1 MITGN
6 THNKFN
12 DDKTCGSE
20 DMIAD
25 RLKTFFSANPSHCSL
40 SFSSSELTT
49 LFPRLIRLLLAQAGF
64 TF

>member
-25 RLKTFFSANPSHCSL
+25 RLKTFFLQILPTAV
-40 SFSSSELTT
+40 F
-49 LFPRLIRLLLAQAGF
+49 LFLLQNLLHYSPDLYGYF
-64 TF
+64 

>member
-1 MITGN
+1 MIIGN

-25 RLKTFFSANPSHCSL
+25 RLKTFFLQILPTAA
-40 SFSSSELTT
+40 F
-49 LFPRLIRLLLAQAGF
+49 LFLLQNLLHYSPDLYGYF
-64 TF
+64 